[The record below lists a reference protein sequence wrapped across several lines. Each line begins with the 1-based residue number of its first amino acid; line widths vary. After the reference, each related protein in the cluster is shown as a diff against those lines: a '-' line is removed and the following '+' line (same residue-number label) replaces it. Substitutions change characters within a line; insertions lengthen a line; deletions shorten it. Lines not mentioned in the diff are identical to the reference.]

1 MYETYRLS
9 RQSSYDILEIWT
21 HIGKDSP
28 SAADRFVDQLH
39 LTFQQLAEGVM
50 SGERFVNSKKREA
63 RRITHGN
70 YVIYHHRVGRVT
82 EILRVVHGARLFEDL
97 DD

>member
-1 MYETYRLS
+1 MKSYRLS
-9 RQSSYDILEIWT
+9 RQASYDVLEIWT

-28 SAADRFVDQLH
+28 SAADRLIDELH
-39 LTFQQLAEGVM
+39 AKFQQLADGVM
-50 SGERFVNSKKREA
+50 SGERFIVPQKPEA

-82 EILRVVHGARLFEDL
+82 EILRVEHGAKLFEGL